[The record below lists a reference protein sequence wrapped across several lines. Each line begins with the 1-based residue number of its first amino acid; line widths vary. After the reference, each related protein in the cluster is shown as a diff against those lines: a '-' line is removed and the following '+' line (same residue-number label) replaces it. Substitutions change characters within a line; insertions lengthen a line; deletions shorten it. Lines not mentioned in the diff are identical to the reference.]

1 MNETELKHIIA
12 LLLEDARQV
21 YRLSPNSATQERI
34 RMAEKAL
41 KQESEN
47 NISEVSANGENEAI
61 EINSNISNGVIAS
74 SHKTILMGARLLE
87 VITSELEKNGIKPTP
102 LLFRVCV
109 KCYCLL
115 DVPSVTDESFRS
127 RNVSSAS

>member
-61 EINSNISNGVIAS
+61 
-74 SHKTILMGARLLE
+74 
-87 VITSELEKNGIKPTP
+87 
-102 LLFRVCV
+102 
-109 KCYCLL
+109 
-115 DVPSVTDESFRS
+115 
-127 RNVSSAS
+127 

>member
-61 EINSNISNGVIAS
+61 EINSNISDGVIAS
-74 SHKTILMGARLLE
+74 SHKTILMGARHLE

-102 LLFRVCV
+102 CYLECVLNVIAYSMFR
-109 KCYCLL
+109 
-115 DVPSVTDESFRS
+115 R
-127 RNVSSAS
+127 

>member
-34 RMAEKAL
+34 RMAEAAL
-41 KQESEN
+41 KQDN
-47 NISEVSANGENEAI
+47 GNGISKFSAANENEVI
-61 EINSNISNGVIAS
+61 EINSNISDGVIAS
-74 SHKTILMGARLLE
+74 SHQTILMGARLLE

-102 LLFRVCV
+102 DYLECV
-109 KCYCLL
+109 L
-115 DVPSVTDESFRS
+115 
-127 RNVSSAS
+127 NVIAYSTYRR

>member
-41 KQESEN
+41 KQETEN

-61 EINSNISNGVIAS
+61 EINSNISDSVIAS

-102 LLFRVCV
+102 CYLECVLNVIAYSMFR
-109 KCYCLL
+109 
-115 DVPSVTDESFRS
+115 R
-127 RNVSSAS
+127 